1 MELLYI
7 LVPVFAYA
15 ALKVVLDHRANA
27 RAENLRLLE
36 EALRNP
42 ALDRATI
49 ESLTHQLT
57 GRRPLRSPGA
67 GPAMTFV
74 LSIGWV
80 ALFVGIGLLVISGWF
95 HDQDFGIGGII
106 TAITGFGLVT
116 WPFALR
122 ELEARR
128 QAQ

>member
-80 ALFVGIGLLVISGWF
+80 ALFVGIG
-95 HDQDFGIGGII
+95 GII